1 MYRIEKVMSGDTELL
16 PDIVDTPIW
25 NEHDIFNNSKVS
37 KRIQLLAALY
47 KAIEQR
53 ENYYQLN
60 SPTTFGDPQ
69 YRYYCGVVVGFLQGM
84 ELEEIVENEKIV
96 IKGNNRKIMV
106 IDKVNRPKSY
116 HDSLKEI
123 NDTLNELGMWGE
135 LWVQLKYQKVYMN
148 TKDIE

>member
-1 MYRIEKVMSGDTELL
+1 MYRIEKIMSGDTELL
-16 PDIVDTPIW
+16 PDIVNTPIW

-37 KRIQLLAALY
+37 KRVQLLAALY

-60 SPTTFGDPQ
+60 SPTAFGDPQ

-84 ELEEIVENEKIV
+84 ELEEIVEDEKIV
-96 IKGNNRKIMV
+96 IKGSNRKIMI
-106 IDKVNRPKSY
+106 IDKVKRPKSY

-123 NDTLNELGMWGE
+123 NDTLNELGM
-135 LWVQLKYQKVYMN
+135 
-148 TKDIE
+148 

>member
-25 NEHDIFNNSKVS
+25 NEHDIFNNSKIS

-60 SPTTFGDPQ
+60 SPTAFGNPQ

-123 NDTLNELGMWGE
+123 NDTLNELGM
-135 LWVQLKYQKVYMN
+135 
-148 TKDIE
+148 

>member
-1 MYRIEKVMSGDTELL
+1 MYRIEKIISGDTELL

-25 NEHDIFNNSKVS
+25 NKHDIFNNSKVS
-37 KRIQLLAALY
+37 KRVQLLAALY

-60 SPTTFGDPQ
+60 LPTAFGDPQ

-84 ELEEIVENEKIV
+84 ELEETVEDEKIV
-96 IKGNNRKIMV
+96 IKGSNRKIMI
-106 IDKVNRPKSY
+106 IDKVKRPKSY

-123 NDTLNELGMWGE
+123 NDMLNELGM
-135 LWVQLKYQKVYMN
+135 
-148 TKDIE
+148 

>member
-1 MYRIEKVMSGDTELL
+1 MIQ
-16 PDIVDTPIW
+16 IW
-25 NEHDIFNNSKVS
+25 NEHDIFNNAKIS

-60 SPTTFGDPQ
+60 SPTAFGDPQ

-116 HDSLKEI
+116 HNFLKEI
-123 NDTLNELGMWGE
+123 NDTLNELGM
-135 LWVQLKYQKVYMN
+135 
-148 TKDIE
+148 

>member
-1 MYRIEKVMSGDTELL
+1 MYRIEKIISGDIELL

-37 KRIQLLAALY
+37 KRVQLLAALY

-60 SPTTFGDPQ
+60 SPTAFGDPQ

-84 ELEEIVENEKIV
+84 ELEETVEDEKIV
-96 IKGNNRKIMV
+96 IKGSNRKIMI
-106 IDKVNRPKSY
+106 IDKVKRPKSY

-123 NDTLNELGMWGE
+123 NDTLNELGM
-135 LWVQLKYQKVYMN
+135 
-148 TKDIE
+148 

>member
-1 MYRIEKVMSGDTELL
+1 MYRIEKVMSSDTELL

-25 NEHDIFNNSKVS
+25 NEYDIFNNSKIS
-37 KRIQLLAALY
+37 KRIQLLTALY

-60 SPTTFGDPQ
+60 SPTAFGDPQ

-123 NDTLNELGMWGE
+123 NDTLNELGM
-135 LWVQLKYQKVYMN
+135 
-148 TKDIE
+148 